1 MSISCLHR
9 WVAVILFCI
18 TSFGGYFSMDILSPL
33 QSQLMVDVGIDE
45 VYFLGLHTAY
55 NWSYCIFSLLG
66 GPLLSR
72 ITTRTGGILFSL
84 TSFFGAGL
92 VWMGSMI
99 RNYWL
104 IIIGRIFSGSG
115 LCNCITARN
124 CATQFFFE
132 GTKEMSLA
140 FGFGMSFS
148 RVGSVLNLFF
158 SPFLASLLGYKMML
172 MISFIICGVSVV
184 ASIFYFCVEK
194 KAEGIKVNSSGKT
207 NRASAENKM
216 RLKDLLQFPIQFWLL
231 VFVTPFCYSTVNCVV
246 AVIVDFLKTEFDV
259 SSFTAGLYSSI
270 IYLVSLVGC
279 SISGAVADYFGCRLT
294 LLLLS
299 AIFLCAFISFLALSN
314 VLPVIPLVFGGL
326 SYSIYAS
333 LIWSFVPIIL
343 PSHCAATGNALLSF
357 SSSFVSGILSLVIGA
372 IIREMGYRS
381 ALMTTL
387 ITSSLCFL
395 LVLVMKWIDKG
406 NKSALDALNL
416 RCYKKVVDN

>member
-72 ITTRTGGILFSL
+72 ITTRTG
-84 TSFFGAGL
+84 
-92 VWMGSMI
+92 
-99 RNYWL
+99 
-104 IIIGRIFSGSG
+104 
-115 LCNCITARN
+115 
-124 CATQFFFE
+124 
-132 GTKEMSLA
+132 
-140 FGFGMSFS
+140 
-148 RVGSVLNLFF
+148 
-158 SPFLASLLGYKMML
+158 
-172 MISFIICGVSVV
+172 FIIC
-184 ASIFYFCVEK
+184 
-194 KAEGIKVNSSGKT
+194 AEGIKVNSSGKT